1 MLKLTLPNEIEII
14 QALGSGRRSQVYLA
28 NYHDRQVVVKMYKQ
42 EYIDKYQS
50 QYKVSIGEFEFVRN
64 KTAYET
70 ETLTKYIAEPI
81 ALFGPQEG
89 YDLVFVQEY
98 VNGIWLEDLIEQVR
112 GLPKEVLEA
121 GYKIVEQAA
130 KIGLYDLDIP
140 PGNIRL
146 EKNAAGEWIP
156 RLFDFNL
163 MPQHMCPP
171 NPFMAMGFKL
181 GLRSKNHRDYRS
193 LKQWDYLGKQA
204 QYKK

>member
-14 QALGSGRRSQVYLA
+14 QALGSGRRSDVYLA
-28 NYHDRQVVVKMYKQ
+28 KYYDREVVAKVYKQ

-50 QYKVSIGEFEFVRN
+50 QYKVNIGEFELMRN
-64 KTAYET
+64 KAAYEAN
-70 ETLTKYIAEPI
+70 ELTKYVAQPF
-81 ALFGPQEG
+81 ALFGPQQG

-98 VNGIWLEDLIEQVR
+98 VDGIGLEELIEKAK
-112 GLPKEVLEA
+112 GLPAEVLET
-121 GYKIVEQAA
+121 GYNIVEQAA

-146 EKNAAGEWIP
+146 KKNAAGEWMP
-156 RLFDFNL
+156 KLYDFNL

-171 NPFMAMGFKL
+171 NPFMALGFKL

-193 LKQWDYLGKQA
+193 LKQWDYLSKQA
-204 QYKK
+204 QNKK